1 MAEIIDRHTL
11 SEPGAPIAAE
21 RWAGAID
28 SVGSHTLANI
38 LAQTKYRGVVTAN
51 GLAQG
56 MDLPG
61 SVLPFILRNVTLAG
75 IDSVN
80 APQAA
85 RVEAWSRLD
94 VDLDLNKL
102 ARTTQ
107 TIGLADV
114 PEIAARIFQGKVQGR
129 TVVDVNA

>member
-1 MAEIIDRHTL
+1 M
-11 SEPGAPIAAE
+11 
-21 RWAGAID
+21 D
-28 SVGSHTLANI
+28 SVGSHTLANV
-38 LAQTKYRGVVTAN
+38 LAQTQYRGVVTAC

-56 MDLPG
+56 LDLPG

-80 APQAA
+80 APQEA
-85 RVEAWSRLD
+85 RIEAWSRLAR
-94 VDLDLNKL
+94 DLDLSKL

-107 TIGLADV
+107 VVRLAEV
-114 PEIAARIFQGKVQGR
+114 PAVVGRMFEGKVRGR

>member
-1 MAEIIDRHTL
+1 M
-11 SEPGAPIAAE
+11 
-21 RWAGAID
+21 
-28 SVGSHTLANI
+28 
-38 LAQTKYRGVVTAN
+38 VTAC

-56 MDLPG
+56 IDLPG

-80 APQAA
+80 APQEA
-85 RVEAWSRLD
+85 RIQAWSRLAR
-94 VDLDLNKL
+94 DLDLSKL

-107 TIGLADV
+107 VVGLAEVPDV
-114 PEIAARIFQGKVQGR
+114 VGRMLEGKAQGR